1 MKGFKKITAA
11 LLAASVCGSLMGI
24 MPAGVTAANGLGTYE
39 VEDFEGVDQV
49 WTSIYENEIPGYS
62 GEGFLY
68 LTATPVSID
77 IEVEE
82 EGMYAISFR
91 AAQILS
97 GPGESRQ
104 QTVSVND
111 IDYTYNMPYLDK
123 WTDVDFGVFRMK
135 KGTNTI
141 TLKPVYGYGAYD
153 TMTVKKAEFP
163 KLTGSD
169 TPVDPKATPE
179 TKALMKYLSSVYGEH
194 ILTGQQEIYGGGH
207 YVQTSI
213 RYDAATDTCKDEK
226 GTEYKIVEGDYG
238 EDEQGNKFPWHCLD
252 ENGKDY
258 VYNVSQHCYGY
269 NNYDQEMEYLEA
281 TTGKLPAIR
290 GFDLNCHNPGFGWE
304 DGVTDRMIKWA
315 KENNGI
321 CTVSW
326 HCTVPTSMADFE
338 IDDEGNITKIS
349 DDWQKFTY
357 SEKTDWVT
365 ANIMKEGTKENVF
378 YNEAIKMIAAELK
391 KCQDA
396 GVPIIFRPLH
406 EAEGNP
412 GKNADGSGAWFWWA
426 KEGAEVYKELWKYL
440 YDKLTNEYDIHNLIW
455 EQNLYA
461 WSDESA
467 LWYTG
472 DDYVDIVGFDKYNS
486 QYNRHDGK
494 SFGEPNEDAESK
506 VFWSQVGYVD
516 NKKMVSMPENDCI
529 PSAENMEIENAMWLY
544 FCTWYDGESGAPQF
558 ISGSDYQNEET
569 LKNTYNSELC
579 IALDELPADLYG
591 SGGTTKP
598 TEEKPTEEKP
608 TEEKPTEEKPTE
620 EKPTEEKPTEEQK
633 PSESKETDKDE
644 ETESKVTPSGD
655 IVYGDVNL
663 DGEVDIMDVI
673 ALNKFL
679 LGSSELNKDSKAA
692 ADVDLNDQLD
702 FTDSLN
708 ILKKVVALIQKLP
721 ITGETAEI
729 TTEPPTNG
737 VVLD

>member
-1 MKGFKKITAA
+1 MKKSLRKLAAAA
-11 LLAASVCGSLMGI
+11 LAVTLCGGTLGM
-24 MPAGVTAANGLGTYE
+24 MPQNVSAANGLGTYE
-39 VEDFEGVDQV
+39 VETFEDVDQV
-49 WTSIYENEIPGYS
+49 WTSIYENQIPGYS
-62 GEGFLY
+62 GDGFAY
-68 LTATPVSID
+68 LTATPISID

-82 EGMYAISFR
+82 EGMYEIDVR

-97 GPGESRQ
+97 EDGRM
-104 QTVSVND
+104 QTISVNG
-111 IDYTYNMPYLDK
+111 IDYTYNMPYLK
-123 WTDVDFGVFRMK
+123 EWTDVNFGVFRMK
-135 KGTNTI
+135 KGTNTL
-141 TLKPVYGYGAYD
+141 TLKPVYGYAAYD
-153 TMTVKKAEFP
+153 TMTIKKAEFP

-179 TKALMKYLSSVYGEH
+179 TKALMKYLNSVYGEH

-213 RYDAATDTCKDEK
+213 RYDAASDKCVDGDGK
-226 GTEYKIVEGDYG
+226 EYQIVEGDYG
-238 EDEQGNKFPWHCLD
+238 EDEQGNKFPWHCVD

-258 VYNVSQHCYGY
+258 VYNTQQRCYGY

-290 GFDLNCHNPGFGWE
+290 GFDMNCHNPGFGWE

-315 KENNGI
+315 TENNGI
-321 CTVSW
+321 CTISW

-338 IDDEGNITKIS
+338 IDEDGNITKIS
-349 DDWQKFTY
+349 NDWQQFTY
-357 SEKTDWVT
+357 SNKTDFVT
-365 ANIMKEGTKENVF
+365 ANIMVEGTKENVF
-378 YNEAIKMIAAELK
+378 YNEAIKLVAAELK

-412 GKNADGSGAWFWWA
+412 GNNADGSGAWFWWS
-426 KEGAEVYKELWKYL
+426 KEGAKVYNELWKYL

-506 VFWSQVGYVD
+506 IFWSQVGYVD

-529 PSAENMEIENAMWLY
+529 PSVENMEIENAKWLY

-569 LKNTYNSELC
+569 LIKTYNSDLC
-579 IALDELPADLYG
+579 ITLDELPKNLYQYD
-591 SGGTTKP
+591 GTDVTP
-598 TEEKPTEEKP
+598 TEPKTEPEETTEKPTEAETSAT
-608 TEEKPTEEKPTE
+608 TED
-620 EKPTEEKPTEEQK
+620 
-633 PSESKETDKDE
+633 SETLE
-644 ETESKVTPSGD
+644 PY
-655 IVYGDVNL
+655 IYGDVNL
-663 DGEVDIMDVI
+663 DGTVDIMDVI
-673 ALNKFL
+673 ALNKYL
-679 LGSSELNKDSKAA
+679 LGSSNLTETQQAA
-692 ADVDLNDQLD
+692 ADVDLNEKIES
-702 FTDSLN
+702 TDSLN
-708 ILKKVVALIQKLP
+708 ILKKVVELIDTLP
-721 ITGETAEI
+721 VKE
-729 TTEPPTNG
+729 
-737 VVLD
+737 

>member
-1 MKGFKKITAA
+1 MKKMLRKIAAAA
-11 LLAASVCGSLMGI
+11 LAVTLCSGTVGLM
-24 MPAGVTAANGLGTYE
+24 PQNVSAANGLGTYE
-39 VEDFEGVDQV
+39 VETFDDVDQV

-62 GEGFLY
+62 GDGFAY
-68 LTATPVSID
+68 LTATPISID

-82 EGMYAISFR
+82 EGMYEVDFR
-91 AAQILS
+91 AAQIL
-97 GPGESRQ
+97 GAGEARM
-104 QTVSVND
+104 QTLSVNG

-123 WTDVDFGVFRMK
+123 WTDVSFGVFRMK
-135 KGTNTI
+135 KGTNTL
-141 TLKPVYGYGAYD
+141 TLKPVYGYAAYD
-153 TMTVKKAEFP
+153 TMTIKKADFP

-179 TKALMKYLSSVYGEH
+179 TKALMKYLNSVYGEH

-213 RYDAATDTCKDEK
+213 RYDAAADKCVDGDGK
-226 GTEYKIVEGDYG
+226 EYKIVEGDYG
-238 EDEQGNKFPWHCLD
+238 EDEQGNKFPWHCVD

-258 VYNVSQHCYGY
+258 VYNTQQRCYGY

-290 GFDLNCHNPGFGWE
+290 GFDMNCHNPGFGWE

-321 CTVSW
+321 CTISW
-326 HCTVPTSMADFE
+326 HCTVPKQMADFE

-349 DDWQKFTY
+349 DDWQAFTY
-357 SEKTDWVT
+357 DTKTDWVT
-365 ANIMKEGTKENVF
+365 ANVMIEGTKENVF
-378 YNEAIKMIAAELK
+378 YNEAIKMVAAELK

-412 GKNADGSGAWFWWA
+412 GVNGDGSGAWFWWS
-426 KEGAEVYKELWKYL
+426 KEGAKVYNDLWKYL

-506 VFWSQVGYVD
+506 IFWSQVGYVD

-529 PSAENMEIENAMWLY
+529 PSVENMEIENAMWLY

-569 LKNTYNSELC
+569 LIKTYNSDLC
-579 IALDELPADLYG
+579 ITLDELPANLYSFDG
-591 SGGTTKP
+591 EATTPTEKPTDKP
-598 TEEKPTEEKP
+598 TEAPSDEPTEEP
-608 TEEKPTEEKPTE
+608 TD
-620 EKPTEEKPTEEQK
+620 K
-633 PSESKETDKDE
+633 PSEEPSEEPSDKPTDA
-644 ETESKVTPSGD
+644 PSDD
-655 IVYGDVNL
+655 ILYGDVNL

-679 LGSSELNKDSKAA
+679 LGSQTLDKKNQAA
-692 ADVDLNDQLD
+692 ADVDLNTTLD
-702 FTDSLN
+702 STDSLN
-708 ILKKVVALIQKLP
+708 ILKKVVEIIDTLP
-721 ITGETAEI
+721 ISE
-729 TTEPPTNG
+729 
-737 VVLD
+737 